1 MDRLFIVAM
10 FWLLGFLLVAASAE
24 TACAQG
30 AGQEEL
36 KRSERGATHSESPVA
51 KRPRRSA
58 PGPSARRRPAPAPR
72 IAPLRPGD
80 LAKRSLVELEKL
92 IAAHRKVVK
101 VKQKDE
107 TIRQNLGWISIEA
120 ANRVLHAQSL
130 GHVRD
135 SAAYLTMIRTTLAD
149 TVWRVTRISRTEPE
163 RATAA
168 LGLYYSDG
176 ILVAADSARGCKFFA
191 RAADLGHAAA
201 AYRTSVCLSKTDPEK
216 ARQWLEKAAAGGDA
230 AAQEAMGRACIEGAR
245 VDPACGKKWLEPA
258 AAQGR
263 VGATSVLAWLNV
275 REGTRES
282 LKRAA
287 ELYRAAAE
295 AGDFVAQNNLGE
307 LLETGRGVSLEPRQ
321 ALQWYRKSAE
331 SGFAA
336 AQFNL
341 ARMLAYGIGTD
352 RDPAAARVWAAKA
365 QEQGIAQASEL
376 LKTMRTRKGAADR
389 TLAR

>member
-1 MDRLFIVAM
+1 MDRPLVVAM
-10 FWLLGFLLVAASAE
+10 LWLLGFLLVAGSAG
-24 TACAQG
+24 TACAQS

-36 KRSERGATHSESPVA
+36 KSSDEAATHTESAVA

-58 PGPSARRRPAPAPR
+58 QRPSAKRRPAKAPR

-80 LAKRSLVELEKL
+80 LAQRSLPELEKL
-92 IAAHRKVVK
+92 IAEHRKAVK
-101 VKQKDE
+101 VKPKDE

-120 ANRVLHAQSL
+120 ANRVLQTQSL

-135 SAAYLTMIRTTLAD
+135 SAAYLTLIRTTLAD

-163 RATAA
+163 RAMAA

-176 ILVAADSARGCKFFA
+176 ILVAADSARGCRYFA
-191 RAADLGHAAA
+191 QAAGLGHFAA
-201 AYRTSVCLSKTDPEK
+201 AYRTSRCLSKTDPEN

-245 VDPACGKKWLEPA
+245 IDPACGKKWLEQA

-307 LLETGRGVSLEPRQ
+307 LLETGRGIALAPGQ
-321 ALQWYRKSAE
+321 ALQWYRKGAE

-341 ARMLAYGIGTD
+341 ARLLAFGIGTA
-352 RDPAAARVWAAKA
+352 RDSTAARMWATKAK
-365 QEQGIAQASEL
+365 EQGIAQASEL
-376 LKTMRTRKGAADR
+376 LKLIDEAQRQR
-389 TLAR
+389 